1 MEDLEKR
8 ARELVEEE
16 NQNATNDSETSTDDK
31 NTVETGQSKS
41 LVTTN
46 STFQEKSLS
55 EVNFNDVK
63 FKLDTSKDFQEQ
75 VEDVLGG
82 VVTASAVQDKD
93 VQETLKKEKSEE
105 LVNKAHEKAS
115 KAKEQAINAET
126 EVQKAERALY
136 ESVLNTFG
144 IFKHLP
150 RYLMKLLVWI
160 LSPLYVVLT
169 LLIGLPCGFV
179 KVLID
184 NLDGIICRYEDTK
197 EGTKPKIKVIFWIL
211 FAALVV
217 GAICLT
223 VLKCLNKI

>member
-8 ARELVEEE
+8 ARELAEEE
-16 NQNATNDSETSTDDK
+16 NQKAANDVEIDNDGKNDADIKETT
-31 NTVETGQSKS
+31 S

-46 STFQEKSLS
+46 STFQERSLS

-82 VVTASAVQDKD
+82 VVTASAVQDQN
-93 VQETLKKEKSEE
+93 VQETLKKEKKEE
-105 LVNKAHEKAS
+105 LVHKAHEKAN

-126 EVQKAERALY
+126 DVQKAERDLY

-150 RYLMKLLVWI
+150 RYLMKILVWI
-160 LSPLYVVLT
+160 LSPLYVFLT

-211 FAALVV
+211 FAALVI

-223 VLKCLNKI
+223 ILKCLNKI